1 MTPSYEDLL
10 KEAYTN
16 ITEPTEFEDRFTV
29 PAARAFVEGKTTVLE
44 NFAEIAGI
52 LRRDQDHLM
61 KHLLGELGTAGKI
74 EGTRAVFSGKFE
86 QEQINAII
94 KGYVDDYVIC
104 SECGKPDTRLVKTER
119 VLTLRCDA
127 CGGHRPVRKR
137 KSTFDPTAAAK
148 PVEGAIMD
156 VTPQFLSKR
165 GDGVVKIDRY
175 TMYVA
180 NAKPGQTVKV
190 KITRIAGTIIF
201 TERAE

>member
-29 PAARAFVEGKTTVLE
+29 PVARVFIEGKTTVLE
-44 NFAEIAGI
+44 NFAEIADT
-52 LRRDQDHLM
+52 LRRDPDHLM
-61 KHLLGELGTAGKI
+61 KHLLGELGTAGKV

-86 QEQINAII
+86 QEQINTII
-94 KGYVDDYVIC
+94 RGYVEDYVIC

-137 KSTFDPTAAAK
+137 KSTFDPNAAAK
-148 PVEGAIMD
+148 PTEGAIMD

-201 TERAE
+201 TERAD

>member
-29 PAARAFVEGKTTVLE
+29 PAARAFIEGKTTVLE
-44 NFAEIAGI
+44 NFAEIADT
-52 LRRDQDHLM
+52 LRRDPDHLM
-61 KHLLGELGTAGKI
+61 KHLLGELGTAGKV

-86 QEQINAII
+86 QEQINTII

-137 KSTFDPTAAAK
+137 KSTFDPNAPAK
-148 PVEGAIMD
+148 PTEGAIMD

-201 TERAE
+201 TERAD

>member
-1 MTPSYEDLL
+1 
-10 KEAYTN
+10 
-16 ITEPTEFEDRFTV
+16 
-29 PAARAFVEGKTTVLE
+29 
-44 NFAEIAGI
+44 
-52 LRRDQDHLM
+52 M
-61 KHLLGELGTAGKI
+61 KHLLGELGTAGKV

-86 QEQINAII
+86 QEQITMII
-94 KGYVDDYVIC
+94 KSYVDDYVIC

-137 KSTFDPTAAAK
+137 KATVDSSAASKPT
-148 PVEGAIMD
+148 EGAIMD